1 MRSLHTATKSRPH
14 SPQPEEAHAQQRRP
28 NAAKKINKFFKKINQ
43 TQIKAI
49 MEEIRDKKTIRH
61 TENNKMAKVS
71 SSLIVITL
79 NENGL
84 RSPITKHKLTE

>member
-1 MRSLHTATKSRPH
+1 
-14 SPQPEEAHAQQRRP
+14 
-28 NAAKKINKFFKKINQ
+28 
-43 TQIKAI
+43 